1 MIMPMGLR
9 MLPSSIDKAL
19 MRSVITCRRKRR
31 QLANRDP
38 VKVEDYVTIAD
49 AAKELGLAPLTLRK
63 RCERGTVPT
72 VSVFGARVIHRDT
85 VAAMKKTKP

>member
-1 MIMPMGLR
+1 M
-9 MLPSSIDKAL
+9 
-19 MRSVITCRRKRR
+19 
-31 QLANRDP
+31 
-38 VKVEDYVTIAD
+38 KVEDYVTIAD

-85 VAAMKKTKP
+85 VSAMKKAKQ